1 MKSTINQW
9 SFKFLNY
16 DKMWR
21 ETNTTKDYFN
31 LGTDATDGRVKFAL
45 YNKETKQ
52 NSYFNSLNGIVTGI
66 KQKQKTITPQKWAN
80 AGIEITIEEIAID
93 MVDEN
98 GNMTVL
104 FNLYGWMGRQV
115 LNSFAGHFIAW
126 GNNENIKLGLWTSN
140 GFTNLYITDETV
152 EWDYQAKKL
161 KWIVNM
167 DKINELKKT
176 VMVNGKETTDY
187 TELTKVLVWYIEEIN
202 KSIQKLDHTD
212 IDTKKPV
219 EKELVET
226 DKDFIPF

>member
-1 MKSTINQW
+1 
-9 SFKFLNY
+9 
-16 DKMWR
+16 MWR

-31 LGTDATDGRVKFAL
+31 LGTDQKDGKVKFAL

-52 NSYFNSLNGIVTGI
+52 NVYFNSLNGIVTGI

-80 AGIEITIEEIAID
+80 AGKEITIEEIAID

-98 GNMTVL
+98 GNMTVS
-104 FNLYGWMGRQV
+104 FNLYGWMWRQV
-115 LNSFAGHFIAW
+115 LNSFAGHFISW
-126 GNNENIKLGLWTSN
+126 GNNENIKLWLWTSN

-152 EWDYQAKKL
+152 EWDYQSKKL

-176 VMVNGKETTDY
+176 VMVNSKETTDY
-187 TELTKVLVWYIEEIN
+187 TELTKVLVWYIDEIN
-202 KSIQKLDHTD
+202 KSIQKLDHTC

-219 EKELVET
+219 EKELVEA
-226 DKDFIPF
+226 DENFIPF